1 MLADIK
7 TAVLNAAICPAAP
20 PGMQAPVDQVTS
32 WVKWGVVSLFGI
44 AAVVSIGS
52 LLFGKILHHPQASRA
67 GSIGLA
73 VCVMAAI
80 LYVVFPGMLTTIIG
94 SGCN

>member
-1 MLADIK
+1 MLVELKSMLVAA
-7 TAVLNAAICPAAP
+7 AVCPAAP
-20 PGMQAPVDQVTS
+20 PGMQAPVDEVTS
-32 WVKWGVVSLFGI
+32 WVKWGVVSLFAI

-52 LLFGKILHHPQASRA
+52 LLFGKILHHPQASRG

-80 LYVVFPGMLTTIIG
+80 LYVVFPGMLTSIIG
-94 SGCN
+94 SGCS